1 MIIRDTL
8 KELLVSEDVDFDLY
22 EAMSPLIDTPEDW
35 DEFDEASNL
44 ISVKHFSEFILIPHL
59 AASLI
64 AEDLGID
71 LTEAIEVL
79 DTSYEYGSLVN
90 ANSNANSDEKVN
102 ILVTPSKPN
111 PSEPPRHRKISLIVC
126 PFNFCRFSVQFT
138 ENSVSCRRVKQ
149 LRWMITHQ

>member
-1 MIIRDTL
+1 
-8 KELLVSEDVDFDLY
+8 
-22 EAMSPLIDTPEDW
+22 MSPLIDTPEDW

-64 AEDLGID
+64 AKDLGID

-79 DTSYEYGSLVN
+79 DMSYEYGSLVN
-90 ANSNANSDEKVN
+90 ANSDEKVN
-102 ILVTPSKPN
+102 VFVTPSKAN

-126 PFNFCRFSVQFT
+126 PFNFCRFSVHFT
-138 ENSVSCRRVKQ
+138 ENRVSCRRVKQ